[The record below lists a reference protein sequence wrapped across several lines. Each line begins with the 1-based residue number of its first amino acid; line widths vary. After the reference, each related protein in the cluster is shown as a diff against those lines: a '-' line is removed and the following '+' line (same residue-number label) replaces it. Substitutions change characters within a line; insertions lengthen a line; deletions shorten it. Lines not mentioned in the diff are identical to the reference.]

1 MNADMRDGR
10 SMPPPRDGAP
20 PTSPDP
26 GARFRV
32 TPQVVLGGLI
42 VLFGGILMADN
53 LGVTEARNILR
64 FWPVGLVIVGAMKLF
79 SGVGRSGRVGGGL
92 LLVVGL
98 GLTAEHVLGFPI
110 SFDDWWPVVLIAF
123 GLLVILRGR
132 PMGPEGIA
140 ATEDQRFSEFATW
153 AGKQRRVATP
163 NFRHAD
169 LTAIMGGIEVD
180 FRGAATATGEA
191 VVDVFVMWGG
201 IEIWVPPDWA
211 VSNEVSPL
219 MGGVEDRSTGAQGA
233 THRLTV
239 RGFVLMGGLE
249 IKT

>member
-1 MNADMRDGR
+1 MNADMKDGR
-10 SMPPPRDGAP
+10 GTPPPRGAAPTTP
-20 PTSPDP
+20 PDS

-42 VLFGGILMADN
+42 VLFGGVLMADN
-53 LGVTEARNILR
+53 LGVAEARSILR
-64 FWPVGLVIVGAMKLF
+64 FWPLGLVVIGAMKLF
-79 SGVGRSGRVGGGL
+79 SGVGRSGRVAGGL
-92 LLVVGL
+92 LVLVGL
-98 GLTAEHVLGFPI
+98 GLTAEHVLGLPV

-123 GLLVILRGR
+123 GVLVILRGR
-132 PMGPEGIA
+132 PTAPDGVA

-180 FRGAATATGEA
+180 FRGAATANGEA
-191 VVDVFVMWGG
+191 VLDVFVMWGG

-211 VSNEVSPL
+211 VTNEVSPL
-219 MGGVEDRSTGAQGA
+219 MGGVEDRSTGGQGA
-233 THRLTV
+233 THRLIV